1 MVLFRE
7 TVSTHRFVEEEIEGL
22 DIEATWGLHSAACVF
37 QCRHYPCVCVCVCV
51 CVWRQELHVFLWA
64 ESISSSL
71 SLWDHPGKLPLVWPN
86 CVHEET
92 TGGLYPP
99 LLLLLL
105 FSSSSFSLLLS
116 ATLLFCLHSSYLSP
130 LSSFSSLPPILVC
143 YTLLSS
149 FVDLLSFSIPRL
161 FSFHRF
167 SFFFPG
173 ELSSRLLS
181 SFLFS
186 LLPSSLFGSRV
197 FYIPHTLP
205 PLFNCLVIISLLLTS
220 STSFSPLFSTLLF
233 SHFFPSSQLALPRS
247 FSEPLSSFSFLS
259 PLLRNVVQFQ
269 TDLNTFQIFGCFF
282 VFCF

>member
-1 MVLFRE
+1 MRSALC
-7 TVSTHRFVEEEIEGL
+7 GL
-22 DIEATWGLHSAACVF
+22 CLSVQTLSLRV
-37 QCRHYPCVCVCVCV
+37 CVCVCVCV
-51 CVWRQELHVFLWA
+51 CGDRSFM
-64 ESISSSL
+64 
-71 SLWDHPGKLPLVWPN
+71 
-86 CVHEET
+86 CFC
-92 TGGLYPP
+92 GLKASP
-99 LLLLLL
+99 LLCLCGITLGSCPLSDPTVFMRKQQEGFILL
-105 FSSSSFSLLLS
+105 SSSSSSSPPPPSPFCFLPPSCFVYILLTSLL
-116 ATLLFCLHSSYLSP
+116 FPHSP
-130 LSSFSSLPPILVC
+130 LSHPFSFVTRSSP
-143 YTLLSS
+143 LLSIS
-149 FVDLLSFSIPRL
+149 YPFL
-161 FSFHRF
+161 FLDCFPSTAFP
-167 SFFFPG
+167 FFFPG